1 MIKTT
6 ITALCA
12 SAMISTVSHAASVFI
27 NNHSFEDG
35 IVPAPGGWSTSAPD
49 GWTQPSG
56 TSGIQNVSGGSETG
70 IDGSIIAF
78 LQGGALQQDL
88 ATTIASTVAIGD
100 QFQLTLAATNQ
111 NGSPT
116 FDFDIQNSSG
126 VSLIGGAVTS
136 SPASPA
142 NPTYADIV
150 VNGTVDTA
158 STEVFLVLSNSAG
171 QTRIDN
177 VRLDYVSAVPEPS
190 SAALLGLGGI
200 ALILR
205 RKK

>member
-12 SAMISTVSHAASVFI
+12 SAMISSVSHAASVFI

-35 IVPAPGGWSTSAPD
+35 ATVPAAGGWNNSAPD
-49 GWTQPSG
+49 GWTTSG
-56 TSGIQNVSGGSETG
+56 TTGLQDVTGGSETG
-70 IDGSIIAF
+70 IDGTVVVF
-78 LQGGALQQDL
+78 LQGGTLQQDL
-88 ATTIASTVAIGD
+88 TTTIANTVSIGD

-158 STEVFLVLSNSAG
+158 STEVFLVLSNVSG

-190 SAALLGLGGI
+190 SSALLGLGGI